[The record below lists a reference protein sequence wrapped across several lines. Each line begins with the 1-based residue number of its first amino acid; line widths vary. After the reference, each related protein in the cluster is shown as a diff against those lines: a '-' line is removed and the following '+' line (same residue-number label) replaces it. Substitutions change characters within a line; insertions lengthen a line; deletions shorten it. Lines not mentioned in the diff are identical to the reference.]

1 VSFRVFRNNVSNAR
15 GKRPSDNL
23 GSCPRTRSRR
33 TLRKSL
39 EIVITLRLHDR
50 SLRRSRRCSS
60 SSPSSSFGE
69 SSPMIGKSAVM
80 IVYMCAFI
88 VPLATPSIHHLRH
101 DSRQYPNIRYF
112 KTSQV
117 AWHARTHT
125 SPSSGISRQRELPYP
140 VMPSRSDS
148 MKPDEWIGP
157 NIHPLDRP
165 SPLGK
170 APPGLAGKGESPSV
184 YSPISPVGR
193 SQERSI
199 AWSAS
204 HLLVTLC
211 INGSNSWL
219 CCRLFISDPSPAST
233 STLFSNTSFPSSGP
247 ARHHALFNSFLS
259 VLTTTTFIQ
268 PSP

>member
-1 VSFRVFRNNVSNAR
+1 MREPIRPPRAGSVGNVSSRIPSCR
-15 GKRPSDNL
+15 G
-23 GSCPRTRSRR
+23 
-33 TLRKSL
+33 
-39 EIVITLRLHDR
+39 
-50 SLRRSRRCSS
+50 
-60 SSPSSSFGE
+60 
-69 SSPMIGKSAVM
+69 
-80 IVYMCAFI
+80 
-88 VPLATPSIHHLRH
+88 
-101 DSRQYPNIRYF
+101 
-112 KTSQV
+112 
-117 AWHARTHT
+117 
-125 SPSSGISRQRELPYP
+125 
-140 VMPSRSDS
+140 PSRSDS